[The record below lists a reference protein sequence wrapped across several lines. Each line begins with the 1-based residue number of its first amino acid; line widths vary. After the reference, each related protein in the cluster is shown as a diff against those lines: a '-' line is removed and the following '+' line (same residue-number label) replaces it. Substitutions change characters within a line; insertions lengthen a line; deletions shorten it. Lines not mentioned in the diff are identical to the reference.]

1 MYIHIKTN
9 LKLVILKP
17 IKVNMTFDEKQRH
30 MREMA
35 KELTSRPLWL
45 VIAETGLLVVIAL
58 TALIGMVSCYFWI
71 NDICIVHNI

>member
-17 IKVNMTFDEKQRH
+17 IKVNMTFDEKQH

-58 TALIGMVSCYFWI
+58 TALIGMVSCYF
-71 NDICIVHNI
+71 